1 MSGKTPKQLR
11 RFRPRLLETTMLQSD
26 ALVPTDMGH
35 GHEDVGRSVSTS
47 LAAQQK
53 PQWWQTLSHYAKR
66 AARTQ
71 NSG

>member
-11 RFRPRLLETTMLQSD
+11 RFRTQLQVTTVLQSTVLMPTTM
-26 ALVPTDMGH
+26 VH
-35 GHEDVGRSVSTS
+35 GPADEGPSVAAS

-53 PQWWQTLSHYAKR
+53 QQWWQTLSHYAKR